1 MYNTP
6 KSNRLHISIFG
17 KRNAGKSSLINALT
31 NQSLS
36 VVSEIPGTTTDP
48 VSKSMELLP
57 LGPIVLIDTAGLDDN
72 GLLGELRIEKTLK
85 VIEKTDL
92 GVLVF
97 DACSNDLKNELTWY
111 ADLEK
116 KKIPTIGVINKIDL
130 CNDNCKLIKSNFNI
144 PFVEISAKE
153 KINIS
158 GLKKLLID
166 NAPIDFEMPTILGD
180 IVNPKD
186 KVVLVAP
193 QDIQAPKGR
202 LILPQVQIIRDI
214 LDNDTLALTVKDTE
228 LLDILDSLKDEPS
241 LIITDSQMF
250 RKVNELIPEH
260 LKLTSFSILMARYKG
275 DLDLFIN
282 GAKVIN
288 SLKPNDKILIAES
301 CTHHALKG
309 DIAREKLPLL
319 LEKKVG
325 GKLNI
330 VNITGVDFPDN
341 LSEYKLIIHCGACM
355 FTRRQLLSRLEHV
368 KEQNIPITNFGVALA
383 ELNGILD
390 RSCNFL
396 LNSKS

>member
-180 IVNPKD
+180 IVNSKD

-214 LDNDTLALTVKDTE
+214 LDNDALALTVKDTE

-275 DLDLFIN
+275 DLDLFIK